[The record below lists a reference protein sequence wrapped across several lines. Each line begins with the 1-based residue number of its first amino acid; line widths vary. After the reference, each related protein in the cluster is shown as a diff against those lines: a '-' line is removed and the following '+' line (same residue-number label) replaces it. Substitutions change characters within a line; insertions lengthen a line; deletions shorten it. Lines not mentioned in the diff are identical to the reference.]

1 MSWLSSSSIGRKVV
15 MSVTGTCLV
24 LFLLFHASMNI
35 VAILDVFNGTSG
47 YEAIC
52 EFLGANWYALI
63 GTAGLAFLV
72 CAHIVYAFVLNALNY
87 RARGRERYA
96 IPGRQKEV
104 EWASLNMLVLG
115 IIVVL
120 GIGLHL
126 FNFWSKMQLQ
136 EIRGFMPDSGTELI
150 EYTFSKWY
158 FAALYIVW
166 LAALWFHLTHGIWS
180 AMHTLGW
187 NNNIWMKRWKCIAN
201 IIATVIILMFVA
213 VVIFFYVLGNCPC
226 ISNLCAI

>member
-35 VAILDVFNGTSG
+35 VAIFDAINGSKG
-47 YEAIC
+47 YTLIC
-52 EFLGANWYALI
+52 EFLGANWYALV
-63 GTAGLAFLV
+63 GTVGLAVLV
-72 CAHIVYAFVLNALNY
+72 CIHIVYAFILNAQNY

-115 IIVVL
+115 IIVIL
-120 GIGLHL
+120 GLGLHL
-126 FNFWSKMQLQ
+126 FNYWAKMQLV
-136 EIRGFMPDSGTELI
+136 EIMGYKPENGLTLI
-150 EYTFSKWY
+150 EITFSKWY
-158 FAALYIVW
+158 YVVAYIIW
-166 LAALWFHLTHGIWS
+166 LAAIWFHLTHGIWS

-187 NNNIWMKRWKCIAN
+187 NNNIWMNRWKCIAN
-201 IIATVIILMFVA
+201 IVSTIVVLMFAA
-213 VVIFFYVLGNCPC
+213 VVVFFFGMSLGCC
-226 ISNLCAI
+226 

>member
-35 VAILDVFNGTSG
+35 VAIFDSINGTEG

-52 EFLGANWYALI
+52 EFLGANWYALV
-63 GTAGLAFLV
+63 GTVGLGFLV
-72 CAHIVYAFVLNALNY
+72 CVHIVYAFILNAQNY
-87 RARGRERYA
+87 RARGQERYA

-120 GIGLHL
+120 GLGLHL
-126 FNFWSKMQLQ
+126 FNFWAKMQLP
-136 EIRGFMPDSGTELI
+136 EILGYYPESGYELI
-150 EYTFSKWY
+150 EYTFSQWY
-158 FAALYIVW
+158 FVVAYIIW

-180 AMHTLGW
+180 AMHTFGW

-201 IIATVIILMFVA
+201 IASTIIILMFA
-213 VVIFFYVLGNCPC
+213 CVVLYFFG
-226 ISNLCAI
+226 SSCACCA

>member
-35 VAILDVFNGTSG
+35 VAIFDAVNGTAG
-47 YEAIC
+47 YDFIC
-52 EFLGANWYALI
+52 EFLGANWYALV
-63 GTAGLAFLV
+63 GTLGLAFLV
-72 CAHIVYAFVLNALNY
+72 CVHIVYAFILNAQNY

-120 GIGLHL
+120 GLALHL
-126 FNFWSKMQLQ
+126 FNYWAKMQLQ
-136 EIRGFMPDSGTELI
+136 EIMGYYPENGIELI
-150 EYTFSKWY
+150 EYTFSQWY
-158 FAALYIVW
+158 YVVLYIIW
-166 LAALWFHLTHGIWS
+166 LAAIWFHLTHGIWS

-187 NNNIWMKRWKCIAN
+187 NNNTWMQRWKCIAN
-201 IIATVIILMFVA
+201 IVATIVVLMFAA
-213 VVIFFYVLGNCPC
+213 VVVFYFGMSLGCC
-226 ISNLCAI
+226 SFCCM

>member
-35 VAILDVFNGTSG
+35 VAIFDSINGSDG

-63 GTAGLAFLV
+63 GTAGLGFLV
-72 CAHIVYAFVLNALNY
+72 CVHIVYAFILNAQNY
-87 RARGRERYA
+87 RARGQERYA

-104 EWASLNMLVLG
+104 EWSSLNMLVLG

-120 GIGLHL
+120 GLGLHL
-126 FNFWSKMQLQ
+126 FNFWAKMQLP
-136 EIRGFMPDSGTELI
+136 EILGYYPESGYELI
-150 EYTFSKWY
+150 EYNFSQWY
-158 FAALYIVW
+158 YVVLYLVW
-166 LAALWFHLTHGIWS
+166 LCAIWFHLTHGIWS

-187 NNNIWMKRWKCIAN
+187 NNNIWMQRWKCIAN
-201 IIATVIILMFVA
+201 IVSTIVVLMFA
-213 VVIFFYVLGNCPC
+213 CVVVYFFGVSLGCGC
-226 ISNLCAI
+226 CCCA